1 MELYELIDHNERM
14 SHMRVQNAKALN
26 ELSEQIR
33 PLKEQ
38 VRTAK
43 EKGKSCKQAEQKLNK
58 LLKIYAETRRNG
70 IQKIMEYKRT
80 I

>member
-1 MELYELIDHNERM
+1 MELFKLIDYNERM
-14 SHMRVQNAKALN
+14 NHMRAQNAKALN

-38 VRTAK
+38 VRIAK
-43 EKGKSCKQAEQKLNK
+43 ERGKSCKRAEKKLNE
-58 LLKIYAETRRNG
+58 LLNTYATTRRNG

-80 I
+80 L

>member
-14 SHMRVQNAKALN
+14 NHIRVQNAKALN
-26 ELSEQIR
+26 ELSEQMR

-38 VRTAK
+38 VRIAN

-58 LLKIYAETRRNG
+58 LLKSYSETRRNG
-70 IQKIMEYKRT
+70 IKKIMDKRT